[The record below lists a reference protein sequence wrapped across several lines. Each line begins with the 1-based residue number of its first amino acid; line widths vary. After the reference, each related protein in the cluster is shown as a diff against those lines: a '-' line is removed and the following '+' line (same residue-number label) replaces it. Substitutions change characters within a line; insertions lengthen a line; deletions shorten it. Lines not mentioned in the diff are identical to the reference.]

1 MSNAELLNKIT
12 QGTNYTETVTIEI
25 NGETETVTIRPL
37 SSGELSK
44 LQVIE
49 KKGFTMKIGMTNGK
63 RTQVTTSNTDMDIN
77 AGEFTEHQNE
87 ALYTAIAWALTTDDE
102 EEPITPEQIQQ
113 LPTGVPEQIFN
124 HIIRISK
131 LTDKDLT
138 IIKQFRNNK

>member
-12 QGTNYTETVTIEI
+12 QGTNYTETITIEI

-113 LPTGVPEQIFN
+113 LPHGVPEQIFN

>member
-12 QGTNYTETVTIEI
+12 TGTQYTETIPIEI

-63 RTQVTTSNTDMDIN
+63 RTQVQTSNTDMDIN

-87 ALYTAIAWALTTDDE
+87 ALYTAIAWGLTIDD

-113 LPTGVPEQIFN
+113 LPHGIPEQIFN